1 MVNSSNQQNGTQNET
16 SSRWSSQS
24 ECIAWLTIVMTVSVA
39 IVTINILTVIVFIKN
54 RSLRKRSMYL
64 VINLAVADMLVGGC
78 SYIRYFVSL
87 GESCAFWNTQ
97 RLPLLVEIYI
107 LFVFLSASLTN
118 LAAISLE
125 RAHATFRPFRHR
137 IIKKWVFG
145 FIITNIWVTLI
156 GLSLIP
162 IYLLQSPV
170 NYLIWIYFNGFC
182 LFVVC
187 ISYVS
192 IAVKI
197 SCGAHPQHH
206 GATSRERKL
215 TKTLFIVTVVSLLL
229 WLPYT
234 IFYLLSAY
242 LPSSLPP
249 YPVSS
254 QLFRAF
260 IVLFFANSLVNP
272 ILYAVRMPE
281 FKRALVSLFR
291 RQQRQVEIIP
301 LGRL

>member
-16 SSRWSSQS
+16 IFQRLSSS
-24 ECIAWLTIVMTVSVA
+24 ECIAWLTVVMTESVA
-39 IVTINILTVIVFIKN
+39 IVTLNILTVIVFIK
-54 RSLRKRSMYL
+54 SLRKRSMYL
-64 VINLAVADMLVGGC
+64 VINLAVADMFVGGC
-78 SYIRYFVSL
+78 SEMLYFVSF
-87 GESCAFWNTQ
+87 GESCSLWNTQ
-97 RLPLLVEIYI
+97 GQPLLVYIYESY
-107 LFVFLSASLTN
+107 LFPVASLTN

-137 IIKKWVFG
+137 IIEKWVFG
-145 FIITNIWVTLI
+145 FIITIIWVTS
-156 GLSLIP
+156 GLVP
-162 IYLLQSPV
+162 TAIYFLRNSV
-170 NYLIWIYFNGFC
+170 NSNYIWRLFNGFC

-187 ISYVS
+187 VSYVS
-192 IAVKI
+192 IVGKI

-215 TKTLFIVTVVSLLL
+215 TKTLIIVTVISLLL

-234 IFYLLSAY
+234 IFTLLSFY

-249 YPVSS
+249 YPMSS
-254 QLFRAF
+254 YLSRAF
-260 IVLFFANSLVNP
+260 IFLFLANSLVNS
-272 ILYAVRMPE
+272 ILYAVRMPD

-301 LGRL
+301 LGPL